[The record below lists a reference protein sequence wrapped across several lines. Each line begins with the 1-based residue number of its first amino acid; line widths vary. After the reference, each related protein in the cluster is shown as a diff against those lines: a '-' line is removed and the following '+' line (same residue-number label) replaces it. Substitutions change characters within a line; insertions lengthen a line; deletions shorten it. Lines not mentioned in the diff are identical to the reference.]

1 MKKKKTTVILA
12 LFLCIVTALPVFA
25 AGDLPRLVDGA
36 SLLSPEEAEELLG
49 KLDGISERQQMDI
62 VVVTVN
68 TLDGKTPQA
77 YADDF
82 FDYNGYGIGPDRD
95 GILLLVSMEDR
106 DWYISTRGYG
116 ITAVTDAGLD
126 YLSAR
131 FLAYAEQCD
140 QFIAQAKTGQAYDV
154 GNEPKEPFGWL
165 KFIGIS
171 LAVGLAAALIV
182 TGVMRGQLKSV
193 RGRTSAGDY
202 VKRDSL
208 RITES
213 SDMFLYSHVSRTAIP
228 KNNSGSGGGSGV
240 HISSS
245 GASHGGGGGKF

>member
-1 MKKKKTTVILA
+1 
-12 LFLCIVTALPVFA
+12 
-25 AGDLPRLVDGA
+25 
-36 SLLSPEEAEELLG
+36 
-49 KLDGISERQQMDI
+49 MDI

-131 FLAYAEQCD
+131 FLDDLSAGNYLQAFLTYAEQCD
-140 QFIAQAKTGQAYDV
+140 QFYRTGGKPGRLMMWAM
-154 GNEPKEPFGWL
+154 NRKEPFGWL
-165 KFIGIS
+165 KFIS
-171 LAVGLAAALIV
+171 EFLPAVGLAAALIV
-182 TGVMRGQLKSV
+182 TGVMRGQLESV

-208 RITES
+208 RITVE
-213 SDMFLYSHVSRTAIP
+213 
-228 KNNSGSGGGSGV
+228 
-240 HISSS
+240 
-245 GASHGGGGGKF
+245 